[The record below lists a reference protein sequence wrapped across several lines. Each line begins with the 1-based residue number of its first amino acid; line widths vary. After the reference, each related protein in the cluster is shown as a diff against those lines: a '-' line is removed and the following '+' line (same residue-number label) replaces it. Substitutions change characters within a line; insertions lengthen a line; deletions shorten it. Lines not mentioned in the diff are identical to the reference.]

1 MHEPELLTLDQQMTS
16 VTSRSDLAASASS
29 AYGSECGRG
38 CDYRSNLTRERNEFL
53 LPIALILGG
62 ASVGGMTVLLLSK
75 GWAAEWVETASTW
88 FGGIGTVL
96 TLLWAIRVF
105 RSDQSRR
112 AQLGEEELE
121 AAAAMIGVELIG
133 GGGYGGSGEH
143 AVEDV
148 TLNI

>member
-1 MHEPELLTLDQQMTS
+1 
-16 VTSRSDLAASASS
+16 
-29 AYGSECGRG
+29 
-38 CDYRSNLTRERNEFL
+38 
-53 LPIALILGG
+53 
-62 ASVGGMTVLLLSK
+62 MTVLLLSK

-148 TLNI
+148 TLKGLLHE